1 MGFSLFPKTVKF
13 YELFQ
18 QQNRKLQKA
27 AKYLNEIFQD
37 FSDVED
43 KTKHINIAEA
53 EGNRI
58 SRDIATQLALTF
70 ITPIDREDIHEIN
83 LTQEHIL
90 NLLKAIANRVALY
103 EVPRIRY
110 PAKKLIAN
118 LTLMME
124 ETAEM
129 LNALSC
135 KGCIESHVGRI
146 KSLKYECEMILL
158 VALAETYDCE
168 EKNFDAI
175 LEVVKW
181 THIYDRIEQTVD
193 VTEQLVDIL
202 EGVMLKNA

>member
-27 AKYLNEIFQD
+27 AKHLNEIFQD

-43 KTKHINIAEA
+43 KTKYINIAEA

-83 LTQEHIL
+83 LIQEQIL

-103 EVPRIRY
+103 EVPSIRY
-110 PAKKLIAN
+110 PAKKLAAN
-118 LTLMME
+118 LKLMME
-124 ETAEM
+124 ETAGM

-135 KGCIESHVGRI
+135 KGCIEPHLGRI
-146 KSLKYECEMILL
+146 KSLKYDCEMILL

-181 THIYDRIEQTVD
+181 THIYDRIEQAVD
-193 VTEQLVDIL
+193 ATEQLADIL